1 MCTFPSLRWL
11 MVVFVLQLFFASGA
25 EAQGRLA
32 LLVGNQAYKEGV
44 GPLRNPHNDVTLVA
58 NALDKLGFKVT
69 IVKDAGYKSIDT
81 ALKTHIQQVRRA
93 GKDTISFFYYSGHGA
108 SDPET
113 RINYLIPVDVESA
126 DDANLWTN
134 SFELNDIVSKLREQ
148 APEATHYVVFDA
160 CRDELRLV
168 RQGKKALGAEKGF
181 TPVSTVTGVMIAYA
195 TAPGRTASDIGQRA
209 GPYAAALAEE
219 LSKPGVEAVTMFR
232 NVQLRVKQ
240 TIGQDPWLSFPT
252 LPAVYLAGKQTAEEI
267 EFAFWHSVKESRT
280 PEEISTYLTRYPDG
294 QFAPL
299 ARALIAH
306 FEQQEKAKL
315 ARLLE
320 KQRQDEEVRRIAELQ
335 RITEEQR
342 ARERELAARQREAEE
357 KRNAQAA
364 LEVRKQH
371 ESDTVAYAE
380 KMRKALEEV
389 RVAREMA
396 KAAEEQRLAAVKAA
410 EEATKAAG
418 VAVTDKATGASD
430 GEKIV
435 IAALPK
441 LDPQN
446 FDGTWTFNQ
455 SSETCKYKGGSF
467 KVIIRGTAVTAN
479 MAVGQMTG
487 RIDPSG
493 SIRWTSAAR
502 TDGAPIDWSGNLRGN
517 SGSGT
522 YVRRDRNCSG
532 VFTARRD

>member
-1 MCTFPSLRWL
+1 MSSRKTLLGLSLLLIWLIGIPSR
-11 MVVFVLQLFFASGA
+11 QATA
-25 EAQGRLA
+25 EERIA

-232 NVQLRVKQ
+232 
-240 TIGQDPWLSFPT
+240 
-252 LPAVYLAGKQTAEEI
+252 
-267 EFAFWHSVKESRT
+267 
-280 PEEISTYLTRYPDG
+280 TY
-294 QFAPL
+294 
-299 ARALIAH
+299 
-306 FEQQEKAKL
+306 
-315 ARLLE
+315 
-320 KQRQDEEVRRIAELQ
+320 
-335 RITEEQR
+335 
-342 ARERELAARQREAEE
+342 
-357 KRNAQAA
+357 
-364 LEVRKQH
+364 
-371 ESDTVAYAE
+371 
-380 KMRKALEEV
+380 
-389 RVAREMA
+389 
-396 KAAEEQRLAAVKAA
+396 
-410 EEATKAAG
+410 
-418 VAVTDKATGASD
+418 
-430 GEKIV
+430 
-435 IAALPK
+435 
-441 LDPQN
+441 
-446 FDGTWTFNQ
+446 
-455 SSETCKYKGGSF
+455 SSG
-467 KVIIRGTAVTAN
+467 
-479 MAVGQMTG
+479 
-487 RIDPSG
+487 
-493 SIRWTSAAR
+493 
-502 TDGAPIDWSGNLRGN
+502 
-517 SGSGT
+517 
-522 YVRRDRNCSG
+522 
-532 VFTARRD
+532 

>member
-1 MCTFPSLRWL
+1 MFAR
-11 MVVFVLQLFFASGA
+11 VVVALILLLLPTALH
-25 EAQGRLA
+25 AQSRFA
-32 LLVGNQAYKEGV
+32 LLIGNQSYNESV

-58 NALDKLGFKVT
+58 SSLDSLGFKVT
-69 IVKDAGYKSIDT
+69 TLKDADYKSLEI

-93 GKDTISFFYYSGHGA
+93 GNDTISFFYYSGHGA

-267 EFAFWHSVKESRT
+267 EFAFWQSVKESRT

-306 FEQQEKAKL
+306 FEQQAKAER
-315 ARLLE
+315 ARLME
-320 KQRQDEEVRRIAELQ
+320 KRRQDEEARRIAELQ
-335 RITEEQR
+335 RFAEEQR
-342 ARERELAARQREAEE
+342 ARERELAAHQREA
-357 KRNAQAA
+357 
-364 LEVRKQH
+364 
-371 ESDTVAYAE
+371 
-380 KMRKALEEV
+380 
-389 RVAREMA
+389 
-396 KAAEEQRLAAVKAA
+396 AAVGGRAWRSCLLARARAIGK
-410 EEATKAAG
+410 
-418 VAVTDKATGASD
+418 TDF
-430 GEKIV
+430 
-435 IAALPK
+435 
-441 LDPQN
+441 DPPPN
-446 FDGTWTFNQ
+446 PVD
-455 SSETCKYKGGSF
+455 K
-467 KVIIRGTAVTAN
+467 
-479 MAVGQMTG
+479 
-487 RIDPSG
+487 
-493 SIRWTSAAR
+493 
-502 TDGAPIDWSGNLRGN
+502 DWS
-517 SGSGT
+517 
-522 YVRRDRNCSG
+522 
-532 VFTARRD
+532 

>member
-1 MCTFPSLRWL
+1 MSSRKTLLGLSLLLIWLIGIPSR
-11 MVVFVLQLFFASGA
+11 QATA
-25 EAQGRLA
+25 EERIA

-267 EFAFWHSVKESRT
+267 EFAFWQSVKESRT
-280 PEEISTYLTRYPDG
+280 PEEISTYRTRHPDG

-306 FEQQEKAKL
+306 FEQQAKG
-315 ARLLE
+315 
-320 KQRQDEEVRRIAELQ
+320 I
-335 RITEEQR
+335 
-342 ARERELAARQREAEE
+342 
-357 KRNAQAA
+357 
-364 LEVRKQH
+364 
-371 ESDTVAYAE
+371 
-380 KMRKALEEV
+380 
-389 RVAREMA
+389 
-396 KAAEEQRLAAVKAA
+396 
-410 EEATKAAG
+410 
-418 VAVTDKATGASD
+418 
-430 GEKIV
+430 
-435 IAALPK
+435 
-441 LDPQN
+441 
-446 FDGTWTFNQ
+446 
-455 SSETCKYKGGSF
+455 
-467 KVIIRGTAVTAN
+467 
-479 MAVGQMTG
+479 
-487 RIDPSG
+487 
-493 SIRWTSAAR
+493 
-502 TDGAPIDWSGNLRGN
+502 
-517 SGSGT
+517 
-522 YVRRDRNCSG
+522 
-532 VFTARRD
+532 